1 MVTGF
6 IESKE
11 TVESNDLEKQK
22 LLELKKR
29 QDEFLSRV
37 ETNLKRSE
45 KDIWFIKNDDHPQ
58 KESLSK
64 KSLK

>member
-11 TVESNDLEKQK
+11 NELTNDLEKQK
-22 LLELKKR
+22 LLDLKKR
-29 QDEFLSRV
+29 QEEFLSCV